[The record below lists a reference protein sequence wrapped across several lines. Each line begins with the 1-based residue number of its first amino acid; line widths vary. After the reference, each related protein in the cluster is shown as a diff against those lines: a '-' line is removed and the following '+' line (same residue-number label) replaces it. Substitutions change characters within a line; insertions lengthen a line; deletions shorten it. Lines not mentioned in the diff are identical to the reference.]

1 MTKLDIT
8 TQTRGIDRFLETVD
22 NPLHRRILA
31 NYRRHAI
38 FEITGNKEKIFTA
51 DMTVEH
57 PRYYLNVNGMS
68 LTLDGRDQVL
78 TFYSSLEERQAT
90 VMVVEDEQLAV
101 SDWGF
106 ASEAWFN
113 SYTPGTLV
121 PDGWDADP
129 NKLYILR
136 QYLAMHWPYDER
148 GRMRGEHVYEHADLA
163 ELTEVGEDEYITLSE
178 AREKLL
184 PLQRDLPE
192 FALGA
197 AAN

>member
-1 MTKLDIT
+1 MAKLDIT
-8 TQTRGIDRFLETVD
+8 SQTRAIDKFLESVE
-22 NPLHRRILA
+22 NPLHRRIIS

-38 FEITGNKEKIFTA
+38 FEITGNKEKIFTP

-78 TFYSSLEERQAT
+78 SFYSSLEERQAT
-90 VMVVEDEQLAV
+90 VMVVEDEKLAV
-101 SDWGF
+101 ADWGF
-106 ASEAWFN
+106 SSEAWFN
-113 SYTPGTLV
+113 SFVPGALV
-121 PDGWDADP
+121 PERWGAEP
-129 NKLYILR
+129 NKLYIVR

-148 GRMRGEHVYEHADLA
+148 GRMIGEHVYEHADLA
-163 ELTEVGEDEYITLSE
+163 EIKEIDEAEFITLAE

-184 PLQRDLPE
+184 PLQKELPE
-192 FALGA
+192 LEPTV